1 MMGIGVSELV
11 VLLAVVLV
19 LVLFV
24 VAGVIVVVWV
34 TRSRSNSLEGTHAL
48 PGVTQQELPPT
59 GPGSDGSQGR

>member
-19 LVLFV
+19 LVLLV

-48 PGVTQQELPPT
+48 PGATPQDFPVPGAGNDRQQ
-59 GPGSDGSQGR
+59 GP